1 MNVAPIRKKHF
12 ANVTV
17 NQVFILRGL
26 HTKGG
31 GGSMVYG
38 VVRLDSIWIKTDN
51 IHFSAKYN

>member
-26 HTKGG
+26 HTGG